1 MDQIKKLVKDTILA
15 KSIVD
20 EIEEINILNN
30 KELIKKREKKQKV
43 ILVDLVLLILFILL
57 IFLMIFKWQISSI
70 MNGLFLCLVFFFII
84 SLALITITYLM
95 DKTIDLSNKSYIY
108 QCSFLEL
115 DEEKFNYINDFLK
128 SKSKTD
134 DYILD
139 IEKEENILYI
149 DINDRKIIL
158 NEYFDYLDIPVNDY
172 KKYKFVRFWFYEI
185 YPQKTV
191 AKKLERGI
199 LFRKEVFNGNY
210 EQKINYDFEI
220 RKGK

>member
-1 MDQIKKLVKDTILA
+1 MDQIKKFVKDTVLA

-57 IFLMIFKWQISSI
+57 IFSMIFKWQISSI
-70 MNGLFLCLVFFFII
+70 MNGLFFCLVLF
-84 SLALITITYLM
+84 ALITIAYLM

-128 SKSKTD
+128 NKSKTD

-210 EQKINYDFEI
+210 EQKIDYDFEI
-220 RKGK
+220 RKGE